1 MDQRETAR
9 RVDRPDRCGG
19 LLLRWLTYNAVGLM
33 GMAVQLGALVAL
45 TELGRLN
52 ILVATALAVEIAIL
66 HNFVWHE
73 RWTWGDR
80 LSHPRGGR
88 WGRLARFNLVAGTV
102 SIAGTVLFTGLYATS
117 LGLHYVVVNVMA
129 TASVSLVN
137 FVANAR
143 LVFHQKERTHMKPS
157 ASRAATRRLSSIT
170 AGLLLLATTSQ
181 AAELQRLT

>member
-9 RVDRPDRCGG
+9 RVDRPGRCGG

-66 HNFVWHE
+66 HNFVWHA

-88 WGRLARFNLVAGTV
+88 WGRLARLNLV
-102 SIAGTVLFTGLYATS
+102 AGTVLFTGLYATS

-137 FVANAR
+137 FVANDR